1 MRGAEGDLEERSG
14 AVLREQ
20 RETFSGQESSLKKRC
35 GEALKDIVRLL
46 ERLGSHGAGN
56 MKTNTEQELELD
68 PRWTSEVELDSL
80 WTSEVEL
87 DSLWTSEVEQDSILS
102 SEVEFDPV
110 ELDPLWTSE
119 VELDPLWTSEVEQDS
134 LWTSEVE
141 QDSLWTSE
149 VELDPLWTCRME
161 LSRLSPWTWGTEVH
175 RTRSLLTH
183 SPVTVSPLHHNSNQ
197 GQFRPAPTRTA
208 STGAAGV
215 FAGADGGREGEKLR
229 APPMLPLLQEEASMK
244 QAASWLLL
252 PSCSLSPNTCT
263 HRGGVS
269 EELTSCPQLH
279 VSTLCIR
286 GDQGRTGEIRET
298 GEQVRTGEI
307 RGEQVRS
314 VETGEIRGLQGRSGE
329 NRVDPVVLDGVIG
342 PGI

>member
-1 MRGAEGDLEERSG
+1 MCCAFIVKGGAEGDLEERSG

-35 GEALKDIVRLL
+35 GEALKDI
-46 ERLGSHGAGN
+46 
-56 MKTNTEQELELD
+56 LELD

-208 STGAAGV
+208 ST
-215 FAGADGGREGEKLR
+215 EGEKLR

-263 HRGGVS
+263 HRGALSASLCAVIRSMTDGCPSSRYSPLS

-286 GDQGRTGEIRET
+286 GIR
-298 GEQVRTGEI
+298 
-307 RGEQVRS
+307 
-314 VETGEIRGLQGRSGE
+314 
-329 NRVDPVVLDGVIG
+329 
-342 PGI
+342 